1 MIRSSC
7 KLFGLLVVQVAFL
20 SSRIERCEAKKLEWI
35 EHELLDRNTQTIAID
50 PTDGK
55 SKAFVEVH

>member
-1 MIRSSC
+1 M
-7 KLFGLLVVQVAFL
+7 QVAFL